1 MPARLELEGLTTH
14 IRIHRGELVAVDRL
28 SLTVEEGETL
38 GMVGE
43 SGCGKTITALSIMGL
58 LPPGGHVAGGRILYQ
73 GQDLANLPER
83 HMRRLRGQ
91 EIAMVFQDPA
101 QALNPTMAIGE
112 QVAEGVTAHQRVSHR
127 EAMGLALD
135 ALGEAGAED
144 PRSVSRLY
152 PHQLSGGLRQRTL
165 IAMAIVG
172 RPKLLLADEPTTAV
186 DLVVARQIMSTL
198 QELRERLALSVLL
211 FSHDRQLVET
221 WADRTLEMRAGRLVD
236 PDRARSSEDE
246 DRQPAPLPPSAW
258 GLR

>member
-112 QVAEGVTAHQRVSHR
+112 QVA
-127 EAMGLALD
+127 
-135 ALGEAGAED
+135 GE
-144 PRSVSRLY
+144 RSLIELRLQGSE
-152 PHQLSGGLRQRTL
+152 PVRGSPFGG
-165 IAMAIVG
+165 VG
-172 RPKLLLADEPTTAV
+172 RVHGYDRDPC
-186 DLVVARQIMSTL
+186 VV
-198 QELRERLALSVLL
+198 
-211 FSHDRQLVET
+211 
-221 WADRTLEMRAGRLVD
+221 
-236 PDRARSSEDE
+236 
-246 DRQPAPLPPSAW
+246 
-258 GLR
+258 GL